1 MAKIS
6 GIKIK
11 VIYDTNRSIAHRTM
25 IFQYYIYRIN
35 TISLTY
41 AVSVPEENQ
50 SVVCLTSKDKI
61 KRY

>member
-25 IFQYYIYRIN
+25 IFQYYIYR

-50 SVVCLTSKDKI
+50 SVVCLTSKDK
-61 KRY
+61 